1 MSNILHGS
9 GAPLNANGNNGD
21 YYRNTDN
28 QDFWFKVTGIW
39 DLIGNL
45 NLSTPDGVGT
55 VIFSGAGKPL
65 NANGSNG
72 NYYRNTDNN
81 DLWYREGG
89 IWKLL
94 GSLQVTGDS
103 LEEFSRWEFPR
114 QISTANGTIQASDLT
129 PSGRIIVDYTGA
141 GGTVGLNTL
150 ASLAGAAVG
159 SSVQLCNT
167 TANPLEVVAV
177 DGSGVTL
184 EGNGVFSAQW
194 EMKTLIIKSATV
206 WRIVGAQ

>member
-94 GSLQVTGDS
+94 GSLQTTGDS
-103 LEEFSRWEFPR
+103 LEEFSRWEFP
-114 QISTANGTIQASDLT
+114 
-129 PSGRIIVDYTGA
+129 P
-141 GGTVGLNTL
+141 
-150 ASLAGAAVG
+150 VG
-159 SSVQLCNT
+159 SSSTTPAPVARSDSTPSPVSPELRSVQASNCATPRPTPWRSSRWMAPVLLWKV
-167 TANPLEVVAV
+167 TACSLR
-177 DGSGVTL
+177 SG
-184 EGNGVFSAQW
+184 
-194 EMKTLIIKSATV
+194 
-206 WRIVGAQ
+206 R